1 MNGVPERQPSYN
13 EKRETDVISQHL
25 REQQIREEAADWAVR
40 LSQGDPD
47 PATAEALARWCQ
59 ADPRHPE
66 ALAFAQATW
75 DALGQLAD
83 EPAAKIGKASCREG
97 GSDASFIP
105 AGWVGCRT
113 W

>member
-83 EPAAKIGKASCREG
+83 EPAA
-97 GSDASFIP
+97 SDP
-105 AGWVGCRT
+105 PRRRG
-113 W
+113 

>member
-59 ADPRHPE
+59 ADPRHPRSE
-66 ALAFAQATW
+66 ARRGGKECSQPCPCLR
-75 DALGQLAD
+75 LGLYFTPHHPSPTA
-83 EPAAKIGKASCREG
+83 PPSLL
-97 GSDASFIP
+97 P
-105 AGWVGCRT
+105 YM
-113 W
+113 